1 MRREEKRRTENR
13 RDFPIHC
20 PPPDLVTLVLRISLI
35 PLLQMTKMVKKKRA
49 SVLIPLCHDK
59 DGKPA
64 ILFTTRSENLRRHS
78 GQVCF
83 PGGMVDRDDRSIT
96 DTALRE
102 LQEEIGISEE
112 TVDVRLRRGIATWD
126 GPGVGIHTT
135 TTTTFS
141 SYPTDMR

>member
-1 MRREEKRRTENR
+1 MISRSIALPLT
-13 RDFPIHC
+13 P
-20 PPPDLVTLVLRISLI
+20 LVLRMSLLS
-35 PLLQMTKMVKKKRA
+35 LLQMTKMVKKKRA

-112 TVDVRLRRGIATWD
+112 TVDVRLRRGIGRGW
-126 GPGVGIHTT
+126 GIRLYALRHWVLGGG
-135 TTTTFS
+135 S
-141 SYPTDMR
+141 SV

>member
-1 MRREEKRRTENR
+1 MISRSIALPLT
-13 RDFPIHC
+13 P
-20 PPPDLVTLVLRISLI
+20 LVLRMSLI
-35 PLLQMTKMVKKKRA
+35 SPLQMTKMVKKKRA

-112 TVDVRLRRGIATWD
+112 TVDVRLRRGI
-126 GPGVGIHTT
+126 GPGVGDTAVCVEVLGVG
-135 TTTTFS
+135 
-141 SYPTDMR
+141 RW

>member
-1 MRREEKRRTENR
+1 MISRSTAL
-13 RDFPIHC
+13 PLT
-20 PPPDLVTLVLRISLI
+20 PLVLRMSLI
-35 PLLQMTKMVKKKRA
+35 SPLQMTKMVKKKRA

-112 TVDVRLRRGIATWD
+112 TVDVRMRRGI
-126 GPGVGIHTT
+126 GPGVGDGWGICVEALGVG
-135 TTTTFS
+135 
-141 SYPTDMR
+141 RW